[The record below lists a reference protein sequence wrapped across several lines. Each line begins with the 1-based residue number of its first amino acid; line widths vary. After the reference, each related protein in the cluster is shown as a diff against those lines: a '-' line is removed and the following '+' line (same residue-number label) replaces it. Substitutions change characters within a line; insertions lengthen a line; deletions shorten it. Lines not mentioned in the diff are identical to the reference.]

1 MVSERTVERLSL
13 YRRILLQLRT
23 EGSKSILSHE
33 LAALARVNAPQVR
46 RDVMQ
51 LGYSGIPNSG
61 YDVGALLTAVN
72 EFLDAPEYQ
81 KVALVG
87 VGNLGQALLQHFSGR
102 WRRLS
107 IRAAF
112 DKDPAKAGR
121 ILSGC
126 PCFAMSELPRRVQ
139 EFGISLGIIAV
150 PPDEAQTVAD
160 VLCFAG
166 VLGLVNF
173 APVRLRVPDHVFVEN
188 VDLTSTL
195 EKVAFF
201 ARRRE
206 APSREQAA
214 GGEG

>member
-1 MVSERTVERLSL
+1 MVSEKTIERLSL
-13 YRRILLQLRT
+13 YRRILLQVRA
-23 EGSKSILSHE
+23 EGARSILSHE
-33 LAALARVNAPQVR
+33 LAAMARVNAPQVR

-51 LGYSGIPNSG
+51 LGYSGVPNSG
-61 YDVGALLTAVN
+61 YDVGALLTGIN

-112 DKDPAKAGR
+112 DRDPRKAGR
-121 ILSGC
+121 IHSGC
-126 PCFAMSELPRRVQ
+126 PCFVMSELPRRVQ
-139 EFGISLGIIAV
+139 EFGITLGIIAV
-150 PPDEAQTVAD
+150 PPEEAQSVAD
-160 VLCFAG
+160 VLGFAG
-166 VLGLVNF
+166 ILGLVNF
-173 APVRLRVPDHVFVEN
+173 APVRLRVPDSIFIEN

-201 ARRRE
+201 ARRRGT
-206 APSREQAA
+206 PPQAGA
-214 GGEG
+214 VVGEP